1 MLLATERPGW
11 RWSRVKRTAPK
22 IHLPGWPATHLSPPH
37 YPDVLESLQR
47 GGGQQAAEDWWFPCS
62 LPRGNPLF
70 QAELGLNHPYSAT
83 SGVMVSSRA
92 S

>member
-1 MLLATERPGW
+1 MVPSQENSPQNSPARMASDTSLPPPTTQMCW
-11 RWSRVKRTAPK
+11 RVC
-22 IHLPGWPATHLSPPH
+22 
-37 YPDVLESLQR
+37 R
-47 GGGQQAAEDWWFPCS
+47 GGGQQAAEDWRFPCS